1 MNIVDA
7 AVHLNHTLP
16 SRVKTARNVGVVH
29 ALGHLVE
36 EKRRIRESTR
46 TGTMK
51 GTGRKGKAKKKIEK
65 KDKDKEER
73 RSVLTGKKV
82 SFFILLSGRPI
93 SFMFPRSS

>member
-16 SRVKTARNVGVVH
+16 SRVKTARNVGVVR

-36 EKRRIRESTR
+36 EKRRTRESTR

-51 GTGRKGKAKKKIEK
+51 GTGRKGKAKKKIG
-65 KDKDKEER
+65 R
-73 RSVLTGKKV
+73 RIKTRKNGEA
-82 SFFILLSGRPI
+82 F
-93 SFMFPRSS
+93 

>member
-16 SRVKTARNVGVVH
+16 SRVKTTRNAGVVH

-36 EKRRIRESTR
+36 GKIRIRERTR

-51 GTGRKGKAKKKIEK
+51 RTGKKGKAKKRI
-65 KDKDKEER
+65 ER
-73 RSVLTGKKV
+73 RTKTRKNGEV
-82 SFFILLSGRPI
+82 S
-93 SFMFPRSS
+93 